1 MQYVHDGEDAA
12 LGLGSLSDSIP
23 DFVPQVANA
32 MIARLDLTLAGKA
45 LQKRTV
51 DAMEGHPME
60 MALHGPGVAGGKE
73 MDGVARGGGE
83 TGRGVELVGAVVG
96 GVGPEI
102 GVGAAAA
109 GDGVVEPVE
118 PAVVTC
124 AV

>member
-96 GVGPEI
+96 SVGPEI